1 MKLLIILPAKIQAEM
16 PFQQRCKEQ
25 VVKYSPKMFWK
36 VHANWFV
43 AKVFSLKTSRTLVL
57 QTCINGKET
66 GISATTTEEQ
76 HYYRLQAKSLA
87 DSSSVDSSI
96 NMRQSWMKSVE
107 NFALSYPQNAYPV
120 DLVPLWRLPSHHPG
134 QCCSDGVRKYTATFF
149 WRERVV
155 FAVASAFRSFIFKL
169 DIATCIFL
177 NVFFF
182 QNLSTEQGLLPE
194 RQCGFGASGYSRYDI
209 CGWSW
214 INQYQHQNLSTTLV
228 DLTKAFDTFSRD
240 DLRKIMSK
248 SGCPPLSSPLLGRS
262 F

>member
-76 HYYRLQAKSLA
+76 HYYRLQANSLP
-87 DSSSVDSSI
+87 DSCSVDSSI

-194 RQCGFGASGYSRYDI
+194 RQCGFRDI
-209 CGWSW
+209 GGTVDMIFAAGHGS
-214 INQYQHQNLSTTLV
+214 ISTNTTTSLPHLLTWPRRSTRLV
-228 DLTKAFDTFSRD
+228 VMTYAKLCQSLDVPHFHHH
-240 DLRKIMSK
+240 
-248 SGCPPLSSPLLGRS
+248 C
-262 F
+262 